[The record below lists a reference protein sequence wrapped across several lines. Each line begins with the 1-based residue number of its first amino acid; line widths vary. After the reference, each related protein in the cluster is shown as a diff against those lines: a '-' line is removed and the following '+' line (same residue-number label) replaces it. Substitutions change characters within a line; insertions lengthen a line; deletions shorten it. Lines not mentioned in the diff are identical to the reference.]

1 MPTRCSN
8 RLLVQL
14 ELHDPMFM
22 YISECD
28 FDDCANECLVARI
41 LNARKIVM
49 WFFKWNIALVGFRL
63 FTSRRCSLSREIF
76 FCLLFFG
83 FCLFFLPVG
92 CKTSSLIYFTLAYS
106 SSRSMQMIGDCRT
119 VSLGKCGKTTQWHQV
134 WVSGA
139 VHWFTPIINEADGT
153 YSHSHPPNNHKYK
166 QKNICRFLCCLCV
179 VCYFWILY
187 IGFSEA
193 WVFTR

>member
-1 MPTRCSN
+1 MHGKSWCDFLN
-8 RLLVQL
+8 EILRLLVFAYL
-14 ELHDPMFM
+14 
-22 YISECD
+22 
-28 FDDCANECLVARI
+28 
-41 LNARKIVM
+41 
-49 WFFKWNIALVGFRL
+49 RL
-63 FTSRRCSLSREIF
+63 DVVLSRAKYSSVF
-76 FCLLFFG
+76 
-83 FCLFFLPVG
+83 FFLVSVSFFLTVG